1 VLAIRAE
8 DGYRYMGCRPCAIPQ
23 KDGPIM
29 NSYDPRYLAGVL
41 LFNAGDFFE
50 AHEVWEDLWSESHG
64 AERRFYQGL
73 IQAAVGLC
81 HFGNG
86 NLRGAAK
93 LYRSSRDYMSACGGR
108 YLGLDV
114 PAFWRQMEE
123 CFRPV
128 LGPEEPERNARPD
141 AALVP
146 QIVLEP
152 APAHWPDPDEY
163 LPDEDE

>member
-1 VLAIRAE
+1 ME
-8 DGYRYMGCRPCAIPQ
+8 P
-23 KDGPIM
+23 
-29 NSYDPRYLAGVL
+29 YDPRYLAGVA

-64 AERRFYQGL
+64 TTRRFYQGL

-86 NLRGAAK
+86 NLGGAAK
-93 LYRSSRDYMSACGGR
+93 LYRSSRDYMAPCGER

-114 PAFWRQMEE
+114 SGFWRQMEE

-128 LGPEEPERNARPD
+128 LGPEPPERTARPD
-141 AALVP
+141 PDRVP
-146 QIVLEP
+146 VMRLDPEP
-152 APAHWPDPDEY
+152 DAWPDPDDY